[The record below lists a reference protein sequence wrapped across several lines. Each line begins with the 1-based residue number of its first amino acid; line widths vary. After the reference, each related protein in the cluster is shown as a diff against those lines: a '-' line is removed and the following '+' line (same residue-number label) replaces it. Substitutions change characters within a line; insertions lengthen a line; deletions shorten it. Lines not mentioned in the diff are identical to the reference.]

1 MNAVMQT
8 YGRIPISFERGE
20 GAYLISTDG
29 HRYLDGAGGIAVVS
43 MGHNH
48 PKLTSALI
56 EQAQRLWHVS
66 NLYEIPEQSQYAE
79 KLVEASF
86 ADAVFFCNSGAEA
99 MEGAIK
105 IARKFHSVN
114 GARNRYRSI
123 TLEGSFHGRT
133 LATLGAANN
142 PNHLEGFGPPA
153 EGFDVVPP
161 NSLEAVREVICSDT
175 GAIVVE
181 PIQGEGGIRP
191 LKFDYLKGLRDLA
204 DEHKLLLIVDEVQT
218 GFGRTGKLFAHE
230 WAEITPDIMAC
241 AKGIASG
248 FPCGAVL
255 ASKKVAEAMTPG
267 THGSTFGGNQLAMAA
282 ANATLDILLENGFLS
297 KLKQVSKLLW
307 NGLQSI
313 ADAHPEIVEN
323 IRGQGLMIG
332 LVVRSP
338 FVNSELGNFARN
350 HGLLTVVAGE
360 NVLRLLP
367 PLIIEE
373 QEVDFIINSLKQACA
388 DLLSKV

>member
-1 MNAVMQT
+1 
-8 YGRIPISFERGE
+8 
-20 GAYLISTDG
+20 
-29 HRYLDGAGGIAVVS
+29 
-43 MGHNH
+43 
-48 PKLTSALI
+48 
-56 EQAQRLWHVS
+56 
-66 NLYEIPEQSQYAE
+66 
-79 KLVEASF
+79 
-86 ADAVFFCNSGAEA
+86 
-99 MEGAIK
+99 
-105 IARKFHSVN
+105 
-114 GARNRYRSI
+114 
-123 TLEGSFHGRT
+123 
-133 LATLGAANN
+133 
-142 PNHLEGFGPPA
+142 
-153 EGFDVVPP
+153 
-161 NSLEAVREVICSDT
+161 
-175 GAIVVE
+175 
-181 PIQGEGGIRP
+181 
-191 LKFDYLKGLRDLA
+191 
-204 DEHKLLLIVDEVQT
+204 
-218 GFGRTGKLFAHE
+218 
-230 WAEITPDIMAC
+230 
-241 AKGIASG
+241 
-248 FPCGAVL
+248 
-255 ASKKVAEAMTPG
+255 MTPG

-297 KLKQVSKLLW
+297 KLQQVSKLLW